1 VPASKPRIVP
11 VIILVSVAAGVAAAA
26 AAPAPIATLIAPG
39 GGTGDAMGWSVA
51 IDGAIAVAGAPFAS
65 GAGPLQGSAHVFAR
79 GADGAWAEQAALVA
93 PDAAPDD
100 RFGYDVAVSGDTVL
114 VSAYH
119 RTGEAGAVYVFRRD
133 AGGAG
138 AWGHVRT
145 FTGDDTDAG
154 DNFGVSIDLDGD
166 VAVVGAWLD
175 DPDGPDSGSAYV
187 FGRDVGGAEQWGQIA
202 KIRGDDLAHADT
214 FGFSVAVRGDVA
226 VVGSWLDDDGGS
238 ESGSAYVFA
247 RDAGG
252 PGAWGQTAK
261 LVARDARPFD
271 RFGIAVAIEGGLVAI
286 GTDRTMSGAA
296 GAAYVFRRDPDTSAW
311 IEAARL
317 DQPERTRGERFG
329 IDVAVD
335 STAVLV
341 GAESGAAATAALFA
355 RDAGGAGA
363 WGSAAMLTLAGAT
376 GFGHAVAVRGG
387 VAIVGAFAAD
397 GAEPGCGAAYVF
409 DVIAPVLGGDCDG
422 NGVSDLVDLFGAGAG
437 ADCNDNGIPDAC
449 DVGSGTSAD
458 RDEDGVPD
466 ECAPPRPACPADVD
480 GDGAIGFGD
489 LLEILS
495 SWGPCAEA
503 DTDTD
508 TDADAGPG
516 VRRELSPLARVQ
528 PGDAHAGISS
538 P

>member
-1 VPASKPRIVP
+1 MGTIRI
-11 VIILVSVAAGVAAAA
+11 AAAIGALASA
-26 AAPAPIATLIAPG
+26 AIPAVTAWAGTAPPPVATLIASRG
-39 GGTGDAMGWSVA
+39 ETGDAIGWSVA
-51 IDGAIAVAGAPFAS
+51 IDGATAVVGAPFAS
-65 GAGPLQGSAHVFAR
+65 GAGPLQGSAYVFAR
-79 GADGAWAEQAALVA
+79 GAGGVWAEEAKLTA

-119 RTGEAGAVYVFRRD
+119 RAGEAGAVYVFRRD
-133 AGGAG
+133 AGGPG

-154 DNFGVSIDLDGD
+154 DNFGISIGLDGD

-187 FGRDVGGAEQWGQIA
+187 FGRDVGGSESWGQIA

-214 FGFSVAVRGDVA
+214 FGFSVAVRGDLA

-252 PGAWGQTAK
+252 PDAWGQTAK
-261 LVARDARPFD
+261 LVAGDARPLD
-271 RFGIAVAIEGGLVAI
+271 RFGIAVAIDGAVIAV
-286 GTDRTMSGAA
+286 GTDRAAAGAA

-311 IEAARL
+311 VEAARL
-317 DQPERTRGERFG
+317 DQPAGTRGERFG
-329 IDVAVD
+329 IDVAVG
-335 STAVLV
+335 STAALV
-341 GAESGAAATAALFA
+341 GADSSDAAIAALFA
-355 RDAGGAGA
+355 RDAGGPGA
-363 WGSAAMLTLAGAT
+363 WGTAATLTAAGAD

-387 VAIVGAFAAD
+387 VAVVGAFAAD
-397 GAEPGCGAAYVF
+397 GVEPGCGAAYVF
-409 DVIAPVLGGDCDG
+409 DVIAPVLGGDCDA
-422 NGVSDLVDLFGAGAG
+422 NGVGDLVDLFGAGAG

-449 DVGSGTSAD
+449 DVASGASVD
-458 RDEDGVPD
+458 RDGDGVPD

-495 SWGPCAEA
+495 SWGPCAG
-503 DTDTD
+503 TF
-508 TDADAGPG
+508 PG
-516 VRRELSPLARVQ
+516 RARTT
-528 PGDAHAGISS
+528 G
-538 P
+538 